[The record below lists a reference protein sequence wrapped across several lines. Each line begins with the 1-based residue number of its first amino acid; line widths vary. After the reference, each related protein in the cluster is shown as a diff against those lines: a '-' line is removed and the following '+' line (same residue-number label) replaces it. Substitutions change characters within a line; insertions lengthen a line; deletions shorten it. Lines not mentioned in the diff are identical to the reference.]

1 MTARRNARP
10 SVKVGAQV
18 RFRGVKWQVV
28 ALSGQT
34 IHLVGPDGGGGE
46 AVLAGYLFADPG
58 FSVIGADVP
67 QAAPQWGL
75 FETAPPR
82 HVRRHWPGSGTYGK
96 SNPAFPTGPAALEQ
110 CGSSTTQSGTRWPNV
125 SRPRPR
131 S

>member
-34 IHLVGPDGGGGE
+34 IHLVGPDGGGE

-67 QAAPQWGL
+67 QAAPQWGCSRPP
-75 FETAPPR
+75 PPR
-82 HVRRHWPGSGTYGK
+82 HVRRP
-96 SNPAFPTGPAALEQ
+96 
-110 CGSSTTQSGTRWPNV
+110 
-125 SRPRPR
+125 
-131 S
+131 